1 MDIKSKTTFVE
12 KIKNFFMLNWWLVW
26 LSNAAI
32 VVFVFLST
40 SIMKT
45 QNEEIKDLLKKEVA
59 GVVFLGQ
66 NGQVMLGEKT
76 RIDASS
82 STSFQSAIK
91 NNLINYLVIDAQK
104 ITNNYRI
111 KISNAD
117 ELFDSYTPF
126 NEFGR
131 NFMALNNEK
140 YPKAFGFFKTLLT
153 GAVQAINEDTLP
165 DQIVPYDSSVI
176 NYEWNDKEQTF
187 EITVNAMVNT
197 FVYNAVLNNYDKK
210 EGTIQIRA
218 KGYFDLTHNSPI
230 NPLGIKY
237 FEIGV
242 TNASKK

>member
-218 KGYFDLTHNSPI
+218 KGYFDLTRNSPI

-237 FEIGV
+237 FVIGV

>member
-197 FVYNAVLNNYDKK
+197 FVYNAVLNNYDRK

>member
-82 STSFQSAIK
+82 STSFESAIK
-91 NNLINYLVIDAQK
+91 NNLINYLVRDAQ
-104 ITNNYRI
+104 
-111 KISNAD
+111 NAD

>member
-131 NFMALNNEK
+131 NFVALNNEK

>member
-32 VVFVFLST
+32 VVFVFIST

-45 QNEEIKDLLKKEVA
+45 QNEDIKNLLKKEVA

-126 NEFGR
+126 NEFGK
-131 NFMALNNEK
+131 NFIALNNEK

-218 KGYFDLTHNSPI
+218 KGYFDLTNNSPI

>member
-32 VVFVFLST
+32 VVFVFLSMT
-40 SIMKT
+40 IMKT

-82 STSFQSAIK
+82 NTSFQSAIK

-126 NEFGR
+126 NEFGK
-131 NFMALNNEK
+131 NFMALNSEK

-197 FVYNAVLNNYDKK
+197 FVYNAVLNNYDRK

>member
-218 KGYFDLTHNSPI
+218 KGYFDLTRNSPI

>member
-40 SIMKT
+40 SIMKM

-197 FVYNAVLNNYDKK
+197 FVYNAVLNNYDRK

-218 KGYFDLTHNSPI
+218 KGYFDLAHNSPI

>member
-32 VVFVFLST
+32 VVFVFLSMT
-40 SIMKT
+40 IMKT

-82 STSFQSAIK
+82 NTSFQSAIK

-126 NEFGR
+126 NEFGK
-131 NFMALNNEK
+131 NFMALNSEK

>member
-40 SIMKT
+40 SIMNP

-197 FVYNAVLNNYDKK
+197 FVYNAVLNNYDRK

>member
-32 VVFVFLST
+32 VVFVFLSMT
-40 SIMKT
+40 IMKT

-82 STSFQSAIK
+82 NTSFQSAIK

-126 NEFGR
+126 NEFGK

-197 FVYNAVLNNYDKK
+197 FVYNAVLNNYDRK

>member
-1 MDIKSKTTFVE
+1 MEIKNKTTLVE
-12 KIKNFFMLNWWLVW
+12 TIKNFFMLNWWLVW
-26 LSNAAI
+26 LSNIAI

-40 SIMKT
+40 SAMKA
-45 QNEEIKDLLKKEVA
+45 QNEEVKELLKKEVA

-76 RIDASS
+76 KIDASS

-91 NNLINYLVIDAQK
+91 NNLISYLVIDAQK

-111 KISNAD
+111 KVSDAD
-117 ELFDSYTPF
+117 SLFETYAPF
-126 NEFGR
+126 NEFGN
-131 NFMALNNEK
+131 NFMAINNEK
-140 YPKAFGFFKTLLT
+140 YPQAFGYFKTLLT
-153 GAVQAINEDTLP
+153 GAVKAINEDTLP

-187 EITVNAMVNT
+187 EIVANAMVNT
-197 FVYNAVLNNYDKK
+197 FVYNAVMNNYNRR

-218 KGYFDLTHNSPI
+218 KGYFDLSHNSSI

-237 FEIGV
+237 YEIGV

>member
-1 MDIKSKTTFVE
+1 MDIKSKTTSVE